1 LVTLHIL
8 VMVTNLNTF
17 SFSAHVN
24 LSHRNAK
31 FN

>member
-1 LVTLHIL
+1 
-8 VMVTNLNTF
+8 MVTNLNTF

>member
-1 LVTLHIL
+1 
-8 VMVTNLNTF
+8 MVTNMNTF